1 MAKRLQVAA
10 LLSFPRACTGLFLSE
25 RTSTGVSQFCR
36 VVHTAPKTVTLS
48 TLGERLALS
57 DSSRDKEASSTISFM
72 AQCAVAMQN
81 MVSTLLRSNFDYASE
96 TVTTI
101 PRR

>member
-57 DSSRDKEASSTISFM
+57 DSSRDKEASSILHGTMCSHN
-72 AQCAVAMQN
+72 AKYGV
-81 MVSTLLRSNFDYASE
+81 NFAE
-96 TVTTI
+96 K
-101 PRR
+101 